1 MTLRIRN
8 RHIQTVCAVLLL
20 STVLLGSS
28 CTLLFPGEY
37 RNFWS
42 LNYAESRAYQVRA
55 RHVAEGQ
62 HISLWLERG
71 ESVSPYDLSMIL
83 DEFDEAIHPRLSGS
97 FGSPGDIDGNGK
109 VIVLLMDIID
119 NYGSGNDTY
128 IAGMFLQ
135 KDIQPGL
142 FSNQGEMLYLDIY
155 PGLNY
160 SGALDV
166 LLSTAAHE
174 YLHLLDFSAGNYR
187 DLWLA
192 ESLATAAEYL
202 NTCTSR
208 DSRRVPWLAATNLF
222 AQGGGDSADQR
233 SISRGNHFLSWDSPA
248 LASDYSS
255 AHTYLCSGL
264 PPTADGGDDLFAAI
278 FDSGAADP
286 ADLWNVLDAD
296 GGFAG
301 FTNLSDVIR
310 RWHVAT
316 SVNAAISAALPEDAA
331 QSADWDSWS
340 GTYSYDAAASRGGL
354 DELVSS
360 P

>member
-62 HISLWLERG
+62 HISLWLERS

-202 NTCTSR
+202 YEQGQPEYR
-208 DSRRVPWLAATNLF
+208 TNLF

-248 LASDYSS
+248 LGVGLLLCIRI
-255 AHTYLCSGL
+255 HT
-264 PPTADGGDDLFAAI
+264 
-278 FDSGAADP
+278 
-286 ADLWNVLDAD
+286 
-296 GGFAG
+296 
-301 FTNLSDVIR
+301 
-310 RWHVAT
+310 VAC
-316 SVNAAISAALPEDAA
+316 
-331 QSADWDSWS
+331 
-340 GTYSYDAAASRGGL
+340 R
-354 DELVSS
+354 
-360 P
+360 

>member
-62 HISLWLERG
+62 HISLWLERS

-202 NTCTSR
+202 YEQGQPEYRT
-208 DSRRVPWLAATNLF
+208 DLF
-222 AQGGGDSADQR
+222 AQGAGTARISAAFPGG
-233 SISRGNHFLSWDSPA
+233 IT
-248 LASDYSS
+248 SS
-255 AHTYLCSGL
+255 AGIRRPWRRITPLPTYSYSGL
-264 PPTADGGDDLFAAI
+264 PLLQTAATPCSPPSSIPARQTPPVFGTSWMPTADSRDLRI
-278 FDSGAADP
+278 
-286 ADLWNVLDAD
+286 
-296 GGFAG
+296 
-301 FTNLSDVIR
+301 
-310 RWHVAT
+310 
-316 SVNAAISAALPEDAA
+316 
-331 QSADWDSWS
+331 
-340 GTYSYDAAASRGGL
+340 
-354 DELVSS
+354 
-360 P
+360 